1 MTGIAEEKAAL
12 RRAAKLSRAA
22 AAQAAE
28 DAAARFLER
37 LLDAVQFLPLATVSA
52 YWPMSDE
59 LDVRPTMQSLH
70 ERGNRIAL
78 PVMLGP
84 ARPLLFRQ
92 WKPGQALQAAAFGT
106 SEPPADAPISVPEVL
121 IVPLLAFDRKGY
133 RLGYGGGFYDRTL
146 AELRSVSK
154 VQAVG
159 AAYAGQEVDDV
170 PREATD
176 LPLDWIVTE
185 EDVIRIGGAALT

>member
-12 RRAAKLSRAA
+12 RKEAKRRRAA
-22 AAQAAE
+22 AAAAAE
-28 DAAARFLER
+28 NAAARFLEG

-52 YWPMSDE
+52 YWPMADE
-59 LDVRPTMQSLH
+59 LDVRSAMKALH

-92 WKPGQALQAAAFGT
+92 WQPGQALEPAAFGT
-106 SEPPADAPISVPEVL
+106 SEPPAEAPISVPEVL
-121 IVPLLAFDRKGY
+121 IVPLLAFDRQGY

-146 AELRSVSK
+146 AELRGVSH
-154 VQAVG
+154 VTAVG
-159 AAYAGQEVDDV
+159 AAYAGQEVARV

-185 EDVIRIGGAALT
+185 REAIRIG